1 MKNSKLAT
9 LGAAAVM
16 VATAFTAFAK
26 DDENQGGLG
35 AVRDLPTFT
44 AVSLRGSMDLVV
56 TSGIS
61 GENQRVEIIAK
72 PEMLEYIHTR
82 VTGGEL
88 RIWTDRKSRLFSR
101 RGKIKLRISMAD
113 LQGLEING
121 SGDARA
127 SGIDTDK
134 FIMEINGSGDV
145 TLQGRCETVRYE
157 INGSGDIDA
166 AALKC
171 VDGRVEINGSGDVK
185 MAVTGKLRAEINGSG
200 DILALGG
207 PRIERFSSHGSGSI
221 RTRD

>member
-1 MKNSKLAT
+1 MKNSKVIA
-9 LGAAAVM
+9 LGTAAVM
-16 VATAFTAFAK
+16 VATAFTTFAK

-56 TSGIS
+56 TSG
-61 GENQRVEIIAK
+61 EDQRVEIIAK

-82 VTGGEL
+82 VTRGEL

-101 RGKIKLRISMAD
+101 RGRIEVHVSMAD
-113 LQGLEING
+113 LRGIEING

-134 FIMEINGSGDV
+134 FALEINGSGDA
-145 TLQGRCETVRYE
+145 TLQGRCETVSYE

-171 VDGRVEINGSGDVK
+171 VDGSVEINGSGD
-185 MAVTGKLRAEINGSG
+185 ADIALTGKLSAEINGSG
-200 DILALGG
+200 DILALGA

-221 RTRD
+221 RTKD

>member
-1 MKNSKLAT
+1 MKNTNLIT
-9 LGAAAVM
+9 LGAAALM

-35 AVRDLPTFT
+35 AVRDLPVFT

-56 TSGIS
+56 IS
-61 GENQRVEIIAK
+61 GEDQHVEIIAK

-82 VTGGEL
+82 VTRGEL

-101 RGKIKLRISMAD
+101 RGKIVVHISMAD
-113 LQGLEING
+113 LRGIAING

-134 FIMEINGSGDV
+134 FALEINGSGDA
-145 TLQGRCETVRYE
+145 TLQGRCETVSYE

-171 VDGRVEINGSGDVK
+171 VDGSVEINGSGD
-185 MAVTGKLRAEINGSG
+185 ADIALTGKLSAEINGSG
-200 DILALGG
+200 DILALGA

>member
-1 MKNSKLAT
+1 MKNSRLIT
-9 LGAAAVM
+9 LGAAALM

-35 AVRDLPTFT
+35 AVRDLPVFT

-56 TSGIS
+56 TSG
-61 GENQRVEIIAK
+61 EDQHVEIIAK

-82 VTGGEL
+82 VTKGEL

-101 RGKIKLRISMAD
+101 RGKIEVHVSMAD
-113 LQGLEING
+113 LQGIEING

-127 SGIDTDK
+127 SSIDTDK
-134 FIMEINGSGDV
+134 FALEINGSGDA
-145 TLQGRCETVRYE
+145 TLQGRCETVSYE

-171 VDGRVEINGSGDVK
+171 VDGSVEINGSGDAEI
-185 MAVTGKLRAEINGSG
+185 AVSGKLSAEINGSG
-200 DILALGG
+200 DILAVGA

-221 RTRD
+221 RTKD